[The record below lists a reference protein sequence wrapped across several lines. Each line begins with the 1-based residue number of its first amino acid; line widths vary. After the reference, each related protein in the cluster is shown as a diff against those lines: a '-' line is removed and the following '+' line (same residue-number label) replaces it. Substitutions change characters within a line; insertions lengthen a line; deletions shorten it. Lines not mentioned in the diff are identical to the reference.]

1 MRYPVLLIRI
11 GSAGLVLAARWS
23 HDGRAPSRGATA
35 ILEVERGEWKHDDS
49 EHAVPEQHES
59 PPVLGPA
66 EGPGDFFKRHLEDE
80 FSGRFGRS
88 WDELHPAH
96 QRVVTRER
104 YVMCR
109 SELFDQ
115 AGAWAELEQFD
126 VLDVCDDPLDL
137 PEIPEKTSKAVTVQF
152 TLRCGEQTR
161 SATDIVHAIQAGGRW
176 AWILPVSAYRAYEAG
191 SCPGGVVAT
200 APAPRE
206 ADEPTRTAPA
216 AAS

>member
-23 HDGRAPSRGATA
+23 QDGRAPTRGASAT
-35 ILEVERGEWKHDDS
+35 LEVERGDSKHDDG
-49 EHAVPEQHES
+49 EHEVLVQREPA
-59 PPVLGPA
+59 PVLGPV

-96 QRVVTRER
+96 QKVVTRER
-104 YVMCR
+104 YVTCR

-115 AGAWAELEQFD
+115 AGAWAELERFD

-152 TLRCGEQTR
+152 TLRCGGQTR
-161 SATDIVHAIQAGGRW
+161 SSTDTVHAIQAGDRW

-191 SCPGGVVAT
+191 ACPGGVVAT
-200 APAPRE
+200 SPAPRG
-206 ADEPTRTAPA
+206 AGEPVRATSA
-216 AAS
+216 AVS